1 MQQNSGK
8 FWEISNV
15 QCPVNH
21 YLFIRFSQDI
31 VKSIID
37 FAGMKRDEKV
47 IDACVLDVKRTL
59 DRDHDGAITKEEFM
73 VHARYIILSF
83 GLQSALFALQAKAK
97 KKA

>member
-1 MQQNSGK
+1 MMQTYELLQ
-8 FWEISNV
+8 E
-15 QCPVNH
+15 
-21 YLFIRFSQDI
+21 I

-73 VHARYIILSF
+73 VHARQVSYIRSWKVQRPLKLNICLAGEANS
-83 GLQSALFALQAKAK
+83 
-97 KKA
+97 

>member
-15 QCPVNH
+15 QCPVN
-21 YLFIRFSQDI
+21 LFIRFSQDI

-83 GLQSALFALQAKAK
+83 GLQSALFALQAK
-97 KKA
+97 